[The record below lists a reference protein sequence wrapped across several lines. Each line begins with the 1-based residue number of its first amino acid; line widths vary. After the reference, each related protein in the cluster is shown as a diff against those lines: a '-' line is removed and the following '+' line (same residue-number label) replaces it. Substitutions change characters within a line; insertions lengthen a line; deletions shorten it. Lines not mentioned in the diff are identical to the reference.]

1 MASSGFGGTEVG
13 ARSPSLSRLEQ
24 FQLQVLQGYTV
35 TYDISG
41 RKFNAVKQAPRDAQP
56 LSLIG

>member
-1 MASSGFGGTEVG
+1 MASPGFGGTEVG

-35 TYDISG
+35 TYLVVASSTLSSK
-41 RKFNAVKQAPRDAQP
+41 RRET
-56 LSLIG
+56 LSLCR

>member
-35 TYDISG
+35 TYYYVVASSTLSSK
-41 RKFNAVKQAPRDAQP
+41 RPET
-56 LSLIG
+56 LSLCR